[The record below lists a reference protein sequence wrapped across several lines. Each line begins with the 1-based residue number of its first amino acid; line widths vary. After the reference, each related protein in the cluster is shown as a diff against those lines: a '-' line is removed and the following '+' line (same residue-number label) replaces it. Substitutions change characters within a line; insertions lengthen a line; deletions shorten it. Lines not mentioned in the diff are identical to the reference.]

1 MDERFRHSAYTV
13 RRTVF
18 KIFGGS
24 YYIYDPQ
31 GNLVFFSE
39 LKAFKLK
46 EDIGIFGDK
55 DKQERILSIKARKV
69 LDISA
74 TYDVVDN
81 TTGEKIGALKRSGL
95 KSMIRDEWLIL
106 DNNDQETGKIVED
119 NLFLAL
125 IRRFLSNLI
134 PQKYQVT
141 INSRPV
147 AIFKQN
153 FNPFVLK
160 LHLDFSQDPQY
171 SFDRRLAIASS
182 VLITGIEGRQR

>member
-1 MDERFRHSAYTV
+1 MDERFRHSHYMV
-13 RRTVF
+13 RRTIF

-24 YYIYDPQ
+24 YHIYDPQ

-46 EDIGIFGDK
+46 EDIGVFGDK
-55 DKQERILSIKARKV
+55 SKQERILSIKARKM

-81 TTGEKIGALKRSGL
+81 TTGEKVGALRRSGL
-95 KSMIRDEWLIL
+95 KAIFRDEWLIL
-106 DNNDQETGKIVED
+106 DNNDREVGKIVED
-119 NLFLAL
+119 SLFLAL
-125 IRRFLSNLI
+125 LRRFLSNLI
-134 PQKYQVT
+134 PQKFQVT

-147 AIFKQN
+147 AVFKQN

-160 LHLDFSQDPQY
+160 LNLDFSQDMQNL
-171 SFDRRLAIASS
+171 FDRRLAIASS
-182 VLITGIEGRQR
+182 VLITGIEGRQQ

>member
-1 MDERFRHSAYTV
+1 MV
-13 RRTVF
+13 RRTIF

-24 YYIYDPQ
+24 YHIYDPQ

-46 EDIGIFGDK
+46 EDIGVFGDK
-55 DKQERILSIKARKV
+55 SKQERILSIKARKM

-81 TTGEKIGALKRSGL
+81 TTGEKVGALRRSGL
-95 KSMIRDEWLIL
+95 KAIFRDEWLIL
-106 DNNDQETGKIVED
+106 DNNDREVGKIVED
-119 NLFLAL
+119 SLFLAL
-125 IRRFLSNLI
+125 LRRFLSNLI
-134 PQKYQVT
+134 PQKFQVT

-147 AIFKQN
+147 AVFKQN

-160 LHLDFSQDPQY
+160 LNLDFSQDMQNL
-171 SFDRRLAIASS
+171 FDRRLAIASS
-182 VLITGIEGRQR
+182 VLITGIEGRQQ